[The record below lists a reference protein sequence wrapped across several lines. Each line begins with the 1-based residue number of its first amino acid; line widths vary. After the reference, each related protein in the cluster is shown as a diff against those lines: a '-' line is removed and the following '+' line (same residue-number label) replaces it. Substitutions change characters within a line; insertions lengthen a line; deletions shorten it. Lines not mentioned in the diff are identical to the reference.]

1 MSFLKTN
8 KAFGLIFAFIFLV
21 IFFFLDD
28 NFFKIIF
35 LGIFFFTLIIS
46 IFFDKFL
53 STPKKYWIRF
63 GFFLGKI
70 ISPIIISL
78 IYFVVVF
85 PTNIILKVFRKDI
98 LDTKLDTKKKS
109 YWVKKSNDIDMEQQF

>member
-35 LGIFFFTLIIS
+35 LGIFFSTLIIS
-46 IFFDKFL
+46 FFFDKFL

>member
-8 KAFGLIFAFIFLV
+8 RAFGLMFALIFLA
-21 IFFFLDD
+21 IFFFL
-28 NFFKIIF
+28 NNTF
-35 LGIFFFTLIIS
+35 LKFLFLSISLFSLIIS
-46 IFFDKFL
+46 LFFVNLL
-53 STPKKYWIRF
+53 SKPKQYWIKF
-63 GFFLGKI
+63 GYFLGKI

-85 PTNIILKVFRKDI
+85 PTNIVLKIFRKDI
-98 LDTKLDTKKKS
+98 LDVKIAYKQKS

>member
-8 KAFGLIFAFIFLV
+8 RAFGLMFALIFLA
-21 IFFFLDD
+21 IFFLNNTFL
-28 NFFKIIF
+28 KF
-35 LGIFFFTLIIS
+35 LFLSISLFSLIIS
-46 IFFDKFL
+46 LFFVNLL
-53 STPKKYWIRF
+53 SKPKQYWIKF
-63 GFFLGKI
+63 GYFLGKI

-85 PTNIILKVFRKDI
+85 PTNIVLKIFRKDI
-98 LDTKLDTKKKS
+98 LDVKIAYKQKS

>member
-8 KAFGLIFAFIFLV
+8 KAFGLMIALIFLV
-21 IFFFLDD
+21 ILFFLDN

-35 LGIFFFTLIIS
+35 LGIFFSTLIIS
-46 IFFDKFL
+46 FFFDKFL

-85 PTNIILKVFRKDI
+85 PTNIILKLFRKDI

>member
-8 KAFGLIFAFIFLV
+8 KAFGLMIALIFLV
-21 IFFFLDD
+21 ILFFLDN

-35 LGIFFFTLIIS
+35 LGIFFSTLIIS
-46 IFFDKFL
+46 FFFDKFL

-70 ISPIIISL
+70 ISPIIIIL

-98 LDTKLDTKKKS
+98 LDTRLDTKKKS
-109 YWVKKSNDIDMEQQF
+109 YWAKKSNDIDMEQQF

>member
-8 KAFGLIFAFIFLV
+8 KAFGLMIALIFLV
-21 IFFFLDD
+21 ILFFLDN

-35 LGIFFFTLIIS
+35 LVIFFSILIIS
-46 IFFDKFL
+46 FFFDKFL

>member
-8 KAFGLIFAFIFLV
+8 KAFGLMFALIFLV
-21 IFFFLDD
+21 IFFFLDN

-35 LGIFFFTLIIS
+35 LGIFFSTLIIS
-46 IFFDKFL
+46 FFFDKFL

>member
-8 KAFGLIFAFIFLV
+8 KAFGLMIALIFLV
-21 IFFFLDD
+21 ILFFLDN

-35 LGIFFFTLIIS
+35 LGIFFSTLIIS
-46 IFFDKFL
+46 FFFDKFL

-98 LDTKLDTKKKS
+98 LDTRLDTKKKS

>member
-98 LDTKLDTKKKS
+98 LDTRLDTKKKS